1 MSLREEQCQKVCRIL
16 DDVLANR
23 PTERDSLI
31 VATRNAFSALSEQPE
46 IIRDEHCPLI
56 EIPTPHGR
64 LIDADRIDFRND
76 AMHDGKGN
84 LVVADDFVSGVK
96 WVNDCIGRTPSAILA
111 PHGNLKD
118 ESDII
123 SLIEVMF
130 CKDKDGMEHA
140 IQCVK
145 DAPTVIEAEGENI

>member
-1 MSLREEQCQKVCRIL
+1 MS
-16 DDVLANR
+16 VLIR
-23 PTERDSLI
+23 GMRFPKTCDECLI
-31 VATRNAFSALSEQPE
+31 NCGRSMLYIGITDRRSPY
-46 IIRDEHCPLI
+46 CPLI
-56 EIPTPHGR
+56 KLP
-64 LIDADRIDFRND
+64 
-76 AMHDGKGN
+76 
-84 LVVADDFVSGVK
+84 
-96 WVNDCIGRTPSAILA
+96 

-145 DAPTVIEAEGENI
+145 DAPTVIEAEGSE

>member
-1 MSLREEQCQKVCRIL
+1 
-16 DDVLANR
+16 
-23 PTERDSLI
+23 
-31 VATRNAFSALSEQPE
+31 
-46 IIRDEHCPLI
+46 
-56 EIPTPHGR
+56 
-64 LIDADRIDFRND
+64 
-76 AMHDGKGN
+76 MHDGKGN

-145 DAPTVIEAEGENI
+145 DAPTVIEAEGSET